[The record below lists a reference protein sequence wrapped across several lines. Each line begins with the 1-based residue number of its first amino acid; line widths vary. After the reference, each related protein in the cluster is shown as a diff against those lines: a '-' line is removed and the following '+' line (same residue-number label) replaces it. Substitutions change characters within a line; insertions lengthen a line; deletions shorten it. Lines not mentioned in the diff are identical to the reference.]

1 MSKPEDKT
9 LNTIRIL
16 SDKKASKN
24 QGSIVTKGGVFV
36 EKNIECADQIVTE
49 DLVVKGL
56 TKLAGDLSIGGTLYC
71 PDLYNVD
78 DDTFRFKRN
87 LVPAKPKIP
96 MSDCDKSTLG
106 TYKEPWD
113 TLFTK
118 CAKTITIETTTMCA
132 GINKFGNPSFQILP
146 NEVNVSDELNII
158 NPETNVVMLKTCQ
171 GILEAYAPLYQQWES
186 VRVIE
191 LIYNPNEILYINA
204 STIILNISNIN
215 ELFLCYDAD
224 LVPNST
230 IVKIYFVRQNQ
241 SVRSYYKLIITRFNK
256 KYVFTS
262 TRSTKKIKLLFMEN
276 CVYLLS

>member
-9 LNTIRIL
+9 LNTIRML

-24 QGSIVTKGGVFV
+24 QGSIVTAGGIYIG
-36 EKNIECADQIVTE
+36 KNIECAEQIVTE

-56 TKLAGDLSIGGTLYC
+56 TKLAGDLSIGGTIYC

-78 DDTFRFKRN
+78 DDICRFKRN

-96 MSDCDKSTLG
+96 ISTCDKSTLG
-106 TYKEPWD
+106 THKEPWD
-113 TLFTK
+113 ILFAKCTK
-118 CAKTITIETTTMCA
+118 TTNIETSTITA

-146 NEVNVSDELNII
+146 NEINISDNLNII
-158 NPETNVVMLKTCQ
+158 NPETNVVMLKSCD
-171 GILEAYAPLYQQWES
+171 GVLEAYTPIYQQWDS
-186 VRVIE
+186 VHVIE
-191 LIYNPNEILYINA
+191 LGYNPKEILYINA
-204 STIILNISNIN
+204 STIILNIGNMN

-230 IVKIYFVRQNQ
+230 KVKIYFVKQNQ
-241 SVRSYYKLIITRFNK
+241 LSKAYYKLILTRFNK

-262 TRSTKKIKLLFMEN
+262 IIPTKKIKMLFMEN